1 MTNPATAV
9 AAGPAQPGEWIAD
22 LAASTVSLTV
32 RNFGLRSVTGQ
43 VPLVSA
49 SVTVGPSGQ
58 PVSVRAELDARGID
72 TGHPRRDRDLRGA
85 RFLAADRWPLIT
97 FQASTVQASTVQAST
112 VQASTVQAST
122 VQASTV
128 QASRAGW
135 TIAGTLTVKDR
146 DCPVRLDVGGAE
158 IIPND
163 PASSVNVCASARLD
177 RRSVGVNSAPAF
189 LIGHT
194 ILLSLA
200 IRLRPPA
207 AVPVTRVAAQEGH
220 R

>member
-1 MTNPATAV
+1 MTNPTTAA
-9 AAGPAQPGEWIAD
+9 AAGPAQPGEWTAD
-22 LAASTVSLTV
+22 LAASTVSFTV

-43 VPLVSA
+43 VPIVTA

-72 TGHPRRDRDLRGA
+72 TGHPRRDRDLRGT
-85 RFLAADRWPLIT
+85 RFLDTGRWPAIT

-112 VQASTVQAST
+112 VQASTVQAGG
-122 VQASTV
+122 
-128 QASRAGW
+128 AGW

-146 DCPVRLDVGGAE
+146 DCPIGLDVGGAE

-207 AVPVTRVAAQEGH
+207 AVPVARAPAQEGH

>member
-1 MTNPATAV
+1 MTNPTATGT
-9 AAGPAQPGEWIAD
+9 AGPAQPGEWVAD
-22 LAASTVSLTV
+22 LATSTVSFTV

-49 SVTVGPSGQ
+49 RVTVGPSGQ

-85 RFLAADRWPLIT
+85 RFLATDRWPAIT
-97 FQASTVQASTVQAST
+97 FQASTVQASTIQASG
-112 VQASTVQAST
+112 
-122 VQASTV
+122 
-128 QASRAGW
+128 AGW

-146 DCPVRLDVGGAE
+146 DCPIRLDVDGAE

-194 ILLSLA
+194 ILPSLA

-207 AVPVTRVAAQEGH
+207 AVPATRASAQEGH

>member
-1 MTNPATAV
+1 MTNPSTAV

-49 SVTVGPSGQ
+49 SVTVGPRGQ

-85 RFLAADRWPLIT
+85 RFLATDRWPLIT
-97 FQASTVQASTVQAST
+97 FQAST

-146 DCPVRLDVGGAE
+146 DCQVRLDVGAAD

>member
-1 MTNPATAV
+1 MPNPTTAA

-22 LAASTVSLTV
+22 LATSTVSFTV

-49 SVTVGPSGQ
+49 RVTVGPSGQ

-85 RFLAADRWPLIT
+85 RFLATDRWPAIT
-97 FQASTVQASTVQAST
+97 FQASTVQASTIQASG
-112 VQASTVQAST
+112 
-122 VQASTV
+122 
-128 QASRAGW
+128 AGW

-146 DCPVRLDVGGAE
+146 DCPIRLDVDGAE

-207 AVPVTRVAAQEGH
+207 AVPVTRAPAQEGH

>member
-1 MTNPATAV
+1 MTNPATAA

-22 LAASTVSLTV
+22 LAASTVSFTV
-32 RNFGLRSVTGQ
+32 RNFGLRSVIGR
-43 VPLVSA
+43 VPLVTA
-49 SVTVGPSGQ
+49 SVTVGPDGQ

-72 TGHPRRDRDLRGA
+72 TGHPRRDRDLCGA
-85 RFLAADRWPLIT
+85 RFLGTDRWPAIT
-97 FQASTVQASTVQAST
+97 FQASTVQASG
-112 VQASTVQAST
+112 
-122 VQASTV
+122 
-128 QASRAGW
+128 AGW

-146 DCPVRLDVGGAE
+146 DCPVRLEVGGAD

-200 IRLRPPA
+200 IRLCPPA
-207 AVPVTRVAAQEGH
+207 AVPVTRAPAQEGH

>member
-1 MTNPATAV
+1 MTNPSTAV
-9 AAGPAQPGEWIAD
+9 AASPAQPGEWIAD
-22 LAASTVSLTV
+22 LAASTVSFTV

-49 SVTVGPSGQ
+49 RVTVGPSGQ
-58 PVSVRAELDARGID
+58 PVSVRAELDARGVD

-85 RFLAADRWPLIT
+85 RFLATDRWPAIT
-97 FQASTVQASTVQAST
+97 FQASTVQASTVQASG
-112 VQASTVQAST
+112 
-122 VQASTV
+122 
-128 QASRAGW
+128 AGW

-146 DCPVRLDVGGAE
+146 DCPIRLDVDGAE

>member
-97 FQASTVQASTVQAST
+97 FQASTVQAG
-112 VQASTVQAST
+112 TVQAST

>member
-1 MTNPATAV
+1 MPNPTTAA

-22 LAASTVSLTV
+22 LATSTVSFTV

-49 SVTVGPSGQ
+49 RVTVGPSGQ

-85 RFLAADRWPLIT
+85 RFLATDRWPAIT
-97 FQASTVQASTVQAST
+97 FQASTVQASTIQASG
-112 VQASTVQAST
+112 
-122 VQASTV
+122 
-128 QASRAGW
+128 AGW

-146 DCPVRLDVGGAE
+146 DCPIRLDVDGAE

-189 LIGHT
+189 LKGHT

-207 AVPVTRVAAQEGH
+207 AVPATRASAQEGH

>member
-1 MTNPATAV
+1 MPNPTTAA

-22 LAASTVSLTV
+22 LATSTVSFTV

-49 SVTVGPSGQ
+49 RVTVGPSGQ

-85 RFLAADRWPLIT
+85 RFLATDRWPAIT

-112 VQASTVQAST
+112 VQASTIQASG
-122 VQASTV
+122 
-128 QASRAGW
+128 AGW

-146 DCPVRLDVGGAE
+146 DCPIRLDVDGAE

-194 ILLSLA
+194 ILPSLA

-207 AVPVTRVAAQEGH
+207 AVPATRASAQEGH

>member
-1 MTNPATAV
+1 MPNPTTAA

-22 LAASTVSLTV
+22 LATSTVSFTV

-49 SVTVGPSGQ
+49 RVTVGPSGQ

-85 RFLAADRWPLIT
+85 RFLATDRWPAIT
-97 FQASTVQASTVQAST
+97 FQASTVQASTIQASG
-112 VQASTVQAST
+112 
-122 VQASTV
+122 
-128 QASRAGW
+128 AGW

-146 DCPVRLDVGGAE
+146 DCPIRLDVDGAE

-200 IRLRPPA
+200 IRLRPPT
-207 AVPVTRVAAQEGH
+207 AVPATRASAQEGH

>member
-85 RFLAADRWPLIT
+85 RFLATDRWPLITFQAST

-112 VQASTVQAST
+112 VQASTVQASG
-122 VQASTV
+122 
-128 QASRAGW
+128 AGW
-135 TIAGTLTVKDR
+135 TIAGMLTVKDR
-146 DCPVRLDVGGAE
+146 DCQVRLDVDSAE